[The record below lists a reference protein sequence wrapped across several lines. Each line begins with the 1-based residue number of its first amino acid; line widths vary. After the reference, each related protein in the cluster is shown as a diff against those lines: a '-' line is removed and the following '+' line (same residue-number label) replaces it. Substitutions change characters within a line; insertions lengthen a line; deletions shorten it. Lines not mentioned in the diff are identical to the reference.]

1 MIISFDELKVKLFEF
16 RKSHKEVIS
25 NYISQDLSKKELT
38 FFENENGLL
47 TFAYDDE
54 YNIYKVYFMVETLEI
69 LDKLLIQ
76 SKWNKNSSL
85 EIIDKNEPDNN
96 LKEIFE
102 KYGFMQ
108 FTTLQRM
115 SFLSGVQDILEEN
128 KNIVYCDFQDVENL
142 IEIFVNK
149 FNKYSENLPSKNE
162 IKKAIESK
170 SIIKITDK
178 EKIIGFLWFD
188 MKKVLTELRYLFV
201 DENYRR
207 KKLSKRLM
215 EQYLYLT
222 KDVKKKQLWVLE
234 DNMVA
239 INLYKKFAYEF
250 EELKDTIFKKEVNN
264 ER

>member
-1 MIISFDELKVKLFEF
+1 MIISFNELKVKLFEF
-16 RKSHKEVIS
+16 RKNHKEVIS
-25 NYISQDLSKKELT
+25 NYVSQDLSNKELT

-47 TFAYDDE
+47 IFAYDNE
-54 YNIYKVYFMVETLEI
+54 YYVYKVYFIVETLEI
-69 LDKLLIQ
+69 LDNLLAHVN
-76 SKWNKNSSL
+76 WNKNGSL
-85 EIIDKNEPDNN
+85 EIIDKNEVNDN
-96 LKEIFE
+96 LKKIFK
-102 KYGFMQ
+102 KYGFIQ
-108 FTTLQRM
+108 FTILQKM
-115 SFLSGVQDILEEN
+115 SFLSNFQEFIELTESIECCNLE
-128 KNIVYCDFQDVENL
+128 DLENL
-142 IEIFVNK
+142 KKIFKSK
-149 FNKYSENLPSKNE
+149 FNKYSENLPSTKE

-201 DENYRR
+201 DENYRGQ
-207 KKLSKRLM
+207 KLSKRLM

-222 KDVKKKQLWVLE
+222 KDIKKKQLWVLE

-250 EELKDTIFKKEVNN
+250 EELKDTIFKKEVND

>member
-16 RKSHKEVIS
+16 RKNHKEVIS
-25 NYISQDLSKKELT
+25 NYISQDLSNKELT

-47 TFAYDDE
+47 TFAYDKE
-54 YNIYKVYFMVETLEI
+54 YEVYKMYFMVDCLKTLDS
-69 LDKLLIQ
+69 LVFQAD
-76 SKWNKNSSL
+76 WNENSSL
-85 EIIDKNEPDNN
+85 EIIDKNEVDNS
-96 LKEIFE
+96 LKNIFE
-102 KYGFMQ
+102 KYGFIQ
-108 FTTLQRM
+108 FTTLQKM

-201 DENYRR
+201 DENYRGQ
-207 KKLSKRLM
+207 KLSKRFM

>member
-16 RKSHKEVIS
+16 RKNHKEVIS
-25 NYISQDLSKKELT
+25 NYISQDLSNKELT

-47 TFAYDDE
+47 IFAYDDE
-54 YNIYKVYFMVETLEI
+54 YNIYKVYFMVDSLES
-69 LDKLLIQ
+69 LDNLLTQ

-85 EIIDKNEPDNN
+85 EIIDKNDPDKNI
-96 LKEIFE
+96 KKVFE
-102 KYGFMQ
+102 KYGFIE
-108 FTTLQRM
+108 FTSLQKM
-115 SFLSGVQDILEEN
+115 SFLSDEQNILESNEN
-128 KNIVYCDFQDVENL
+128 IIYCDLLDIENL

-170 SIIKITDK
+170 SIIKIIDK
-178 EKIIGFLWFD
+178 QKIIGFLWFD

-201 DENYRR
+201 DENYRGQ
-207 KKLSKRLM
+207 KLSKRLM
-215 EQYLYLT
+215 EQYLYSV

-250 EELKDTIFKKEVNN
+250 EELKDTIFKKEVDK
-264 ER
+264 

>member
-16 RKSHKEVIS
+16 RKNHKEIIS
-25 NYISQDLSKKELT
+25 NYISQDLSNKELT

-47 TFAYDDE
+47 IFAYEDE

-69 LDKLLIQ
+69 LDNLLVHAN
-76 SKWNKNSSL
+76 WNKNSSL
-85 EIIDKNEPDNN
+85 EIIDKNKVDDN

-108 FTTLQRM
+108 FTILQRM
-115 SFLSGVQDILEEN
+115 SFLTNSEKVIELEN
-128 KNIVYCDFQDVENL
+128 SIAYCDLIDVQSL
-142 IEIFVNK
+142 KEIFKSK
-149 FNKYSENLPSKNE
+149 FNKYSENLPSTIE
-162 IKKAIESK
+162 IEKAIESK

-188 MKKVLTELRYLFV
+188 TKKVLTELRYLFV
-201 DENYRR
+201 DENYRGQKIS
-207 KKLSKRLM
+207 KKLM

-222 KDVKKKQLWVLE
+222 KDIKKKQLWVLE
-234 DNMVA
+234 DNTVA

-250 EELKDTIFKKEVNN
+250 EVLKDIIFKKEVNN